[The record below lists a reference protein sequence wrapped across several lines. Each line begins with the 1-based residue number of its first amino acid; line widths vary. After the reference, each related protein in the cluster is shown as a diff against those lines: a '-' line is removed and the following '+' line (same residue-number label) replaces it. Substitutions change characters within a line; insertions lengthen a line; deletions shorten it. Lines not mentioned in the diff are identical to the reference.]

1 MDAPFFHLAQLNIA
15 RVKAPLDHPSMEGF
29 VSRLPT
35 VNALAEASPGFVWRL
50 QTEAGDAT
58 SLRPYDDPALIVNMS
73 VWESPEALRAFV
85 YRSGHSEP
93 LRMRQQWFE
102 PMPKPFQAMW
112 WIPAGHLP
120 TVAEGKARL
129 AFLAAHGDSDVA
141 FGFTRI
147 APAPPSPDTVP
158 SVASTLSLEG
168 RRFVLEANE
177 AGADCQPGM
186 TFHYRQH
193 GVRVRA
199 LYGGGDVLFG
209 ALVAHLVDEDR
220 LDARYQHATRAGEV
234 RTGRCE
240 TRVERLPDHR
250 IRLHEQWQWL
260 SGAEGTGRST
270 LIEAT
275 SDAVDAQL
283 DERPGEAHLVGGDEA
298 KLLVQRSTGL

>member
-1 MDAPFFHLAQLNIA
+1 
-15 RVKAPLDHPSMEGF
+15 
-29 VSRLPT
+29 
-35 VNALAEASPGFVWRL
+35 
-50 QTEAGDAT
+50 
-58 SLRPYDDPALIVNMS
+58 
-73 VWESPEALRAFV
+73 
-85 YRSGHSEP
+85 
-93 LRMRQQWFE
+93 
-102 PMPKPFQAMW
+102 
-112 WIPAGHLP
+112 
-120 TVAEGKARL
+120 VAEGKARL